1 MKIISVKMRKWIK
14 NNGKSRREGEK
25 KECNLIISFRRHVV
39 AELLAT
45 EQVYVEELRT
55 VIEVNIC

>member
-1 MKIISVKMRKWIK
+1 MSPIIP
-14 NNGKSRREGEK
+14 
-25 KECNLIISFRRHVV
+25 LHFFFRHVV

>member
-14 NNGKSRREGEK
+14 NNGKSRREK